1 MLTALLTTRHIY
13 ARTYLLARPYPYT
26 HRRAS
31 WSLQAVRGTSA
42 AWLLAR
48 WWRRRPLCSHSGW
61 RSSAKLELNQTAL
74 SSVAPASARTR
85 GVPIRYT
92 RRTFPTH
99 MHTCDHMRTCDH
111 MHTCGHGSPRAP
123 AYRCGRSYV
132 KRAISRR
139 FVFGG
144 LNKEAMIGTG
154 KTTPNRLW
162 WRCFPA
168 YIALLDRL

>member
-1 MLTALLTTRHIY
+1 MAVAFPLFALGVAFKCEARVEPDCPLLRCPRVRVHAWCPY
-13 ARTYLLARPYPYT
+13 AHAHVHAHVVT
-26 HRRAS
+26 
-31 WSLQAVRGTSA
+31 
-42 AWLLAR
+42 
-48 WWRRRPLCSHSGW
+48 
-61 RSSAKLELNQTAL
+61 
-74 SSVAPASARTR
+74 
-85 GVPIRYT
+85 
-92 RRTFPTH
+92 
-99 MHTCDHMRTCDH
+99 DH
-111 MHTCGHGSPRAP
+111 AP

-132 KRAISRR
+132 KRAITRR